1 MQLSDG
7 TIVDS
12 GSLPPGSLQGH
23 PVTMS
28 GGTVMDSGASGVRF
42 AEGGPGH
49 HVMDEQRSFEV
60 RLGRCPHCFSER
72 PKP

>member
-1 MQLSDG
+1 MTLSDG

-28 GGTVMDSGASGVRF
+28 GGSVMDSGASGPRF
-42 AEGGPGH
+42 AEGGPRH
-49 HVMDEQRSFEV
+49 EVMDAQRSFQV
-60 RLGRCPHCFSER
+60 RNP
-72 PKP
+72 